1 MQESNEDLRECLQA
15 QLDLAAGL
23 CRLGFTYGE
32 QVATL
37 STEAVQ
43 KWVRQADHD
52 AEALIR
58 GDFSVFPEKGRIAV
72 DHWTALLSCTLEFQK
87 AVLAALPK
95 HE

>member
-1 MQESNEDLRECLQA
+1 MEESSDDLRERLQD

-23 CRLGFTYGE
+23 CRLTMTYGE

-37 STEAVQ
+37 SNEALQ

-52 AEALIR
+52 AEALLQ

-87 AVLAALPK
+87 AFLAAFPTRD
-95 HE
+95 

>member
-1 MQESNEDLRECLQA
+1 MGAPSFPVEVVSDINGTEH
-15 QLDLAAGL
+15 
-23 CRLGFTYGE
+23 
-32 QVATL
+32 TL